1 MNPWYYITNI
11 FNKKENKNMADAPT
25 TNKSL
30 KTELK
35 KQREEIMSLCSRLS
49 TLADENFML
58 NNDLDKLKKAVSEDI
73 NFIYERLKEIKS

>member
-11 FNKKENKNMADAPT
+11 FNKKENKNMADTPT

-35 KQREEIMSLCSRLS
+35 KQREEIMSLRSRLS
-49 TLADENFML
+49 TLADENYVLNKDL
-58 NNDLDKLKKAVSEDI
+58 NNLKKAVSEDI